1 MQIDTRHHATTVA
14 DDPSEAQRFDTGS
27 YMVGTLKRTAGGHDA
42 TAYDR
47 GYHARSG
54 AAAPDHEE
62 AVDAGRAK

>member
-1 MQIDTRHHATTVA
+1 MQIDTRHHVTTVA
-14 DDPSEAQRFDTGS
+14 DDPRETQQFGTGS
-27 YMVGTLKRTAGGHDA
+27 YVSGNLKRTAGDRDA

-54 AAAPDHEE
+54 AAALAHEG